1 MPSWGSIFD
10 FAVLGVSLAAN
21 LITLT
26 ETAMRLFGRGNNRL
40 QDLEAGVA
48 RMEDAFREV
57 SDELEDLERDVRE
70 LREVVN
76 DLQTRLGER
85 LPSPPPSPPRRRN
98 PHPHLD

>member
-1 MPSWGSIFD
+1 MPSWETIFD
-10 FAVLGVSLAAN
+10 FAVSAVSLAAN

-26 ETAMRLFGRGNNRL
+26 ETAMRFFGRGIN
-40 QDLEAGVA
+40 DLEARVA
-48 RMEDAFREV
+48 R
-57 SDELEDLERDVRE
+57 LEDEMEERARE
-70 LREVVN
+70 LREIREIVN